1 MPHVIVK
8 MFPGRSEDMKQN
20 MADEITKAI
29 VKSLNVDESSV
40 SVAVEEV
47 ERDKW
52 NEAVYKPDITDK
64 ENTLYRKPGYKPF

>member
-29 VKSLNVDESSV
+29 VKSLNVNESSV